1 MSQFLMLM
9 VVLIMIHFTLRVLFF
24 CSRSRQMASLFDE
37 GDFAFKKG
45 SGYLER
51 HKEYYEKNKDTIK
64 ERRRNYYYVKKE
76 ALTKKVGRFEFAK
89 ISAIKNLAEIP
100 DPFEPYGRVKIENLS
115 DFASAI
121 APKNNLTKSFK
132 RRKAV
137 NAVTSTTNE
146 DISMKHALKNVTCS
160 L

>member
-1 MSQFLMLM
+1 
-9 VVLIMIHFTLRVLFF
+9 
-24 CSRSRQMASLFDE
+24 MASLFDE

-51 HKEYYEKNKDTIK
+51 HKDYYEKNKETIK

-100 DPFEPYGRVKIENLS
+100 DPFEPYGRVKIENLNDS
-115 DFASAI
+115 SALI
-121 APKNNLTKSFK
+121 APKNNIVKPFK
-132 RRKAV
+132 RRKA
-137 NAVTSTTNE
+137 NHAGTQKGIGNGTFGYLGLFKDLKESFDTSFLIEKKEEFTF
-146 DISMKHALKNVTCS
+146 
-160 L
+160 

>member
-1 MSQFLMLM
+1 MLM
-9 VVLIMIHFTLRVLFF
+9 VVLIMIHFTLRVLF
-24 CSRSRQMASLFDE
+24 CSHSRQMASLFDE

-100 DPFEPYGRVKIENLS
+100 DPFEPYGRVKIENLNDS
-115 DFASAI
+115 SALI
-121 APKNNLTKSFK
+121 APPKNNVVKPFK
-132 RRKAV
+132 RRKA
-137 NAVTSTTNE
+137 NHPDTNN
-146 DISMKHALKNVTCS
+146 DDMDYDGD
-160 L
+160 

>member
-1 MSQFLMLM
+1 
-9 VVLIMIHFTLRVLFF
+9 
-24 CSRSRQMASLFDE
+24 MASLFDE

-51 HKEYYEKNKDTIK
+51 HKEYYEKNKETIK

-100 DPFEPYGRVKIENLS
+100 DPFEPYGRVKIENLNDS
-115 DFASAI
+115 DAI
-121 APKNNLTKSFK
+121 GK
-132 RRKAV
+132 
-137 NAVTSTTNE
+137 
-146 DISMKHALKNVTCS
+146 KHALKNMNS
-160 L
+160 LFKILAAFSLCMCDFHNFGLIFAGQCTVCLKD